1 MSKYQEEEQ
10 MNIALT
16 PKSIIY
22 KTPIYQRNAHKA
34 YYERNK
40 NNVEH
45 IEKSK
50 ASQRAY
56 YQLHKERILENKRK
70 NIKNSVKN
78 VTNDKDIID
87 KSPICVDFN

>member
-34 YYERNK
+34 YYERNG
-40 NNVEH
+40 V
-45 IEKSK
+45 
-50 ASQRAY
+50 
-56 YQLHKERILENKRK
+56 
-70 NIKNSVKN
+70 IK
-78 VTNDKDIID
+78 IM
-87 KSPICVDFN
+87 